1 LSSRADPIEASDAFQ
16 LWRPVEPSGAPSSP
30 LVVSVPHAG
39 TEVPDVDAPLLRAT
53 GAALLRDADAFVDRL
68 VAKAPSLG
76 APLVVA
82 RVSRYVLDL
91 NRAPDDVDHEVCPEV
106 ERPARA
112 SARGLVWRTSTDGV
126 ALMTRPLT
134 RAELR
139 SRVERLHA
147 PYHAALASLLE
158 ERRQHFGFAVLLD
171 AHSMP
176 STGRLG
182 HTDPGA
188 RRADIVPGDVRG
200 SSCAP
205 SLSRLVAE
213 HFATA
218 GFRVK
223 ANDPYMGGYITRAHG
238 RPARGIHAI
247 QLEVNRDLYLE
258 EDAVRFESARAQ
270 RLIPAM
276 DALLERLRAWRPS

>member
-1 LSSRADPIEASDAFQ
+1 MSSAVGPIEASDAYQ
-16 LWRPVEPSGAPSSP
+16 LWRPLEPPGAPSSP

-39 TEVPDVDAPLLRAT
+39 TEVPEVDAPLLRAT

-68 VAKAPSLG
+68 VARAPAVG

-91 NRAPDDVDHEVCPEV
+91 NRAPDDVDLEVCPEV

-112 SARGLVWRTSTDGV
+112 SARGLVWRTSTDGA
-126 ALMTRPLT
+126 ALMTRPLS

-147 PYHAALASLLE
+147 PYHAALAALLE
-158 ERRQHFGFAVLLD
+158 ERRQRFGYAVLLD

-182 HTDPGA
+182 HSDPGA

-205 SLSRLVAE
+205 SLSRLVAV
-213 HFATA
+213 HFEDA

-223 ANDPYMGGYITRAHG
+223 PNDPYMGGFITRAHG

-258 EDAVRFESARAQ
+258 EESVRWEAAKAQ
-270 RLIPAM
+270 RLISAM
-276 DALLERLRAWRPS
+276 DSLLERLRAWRPS